1 MKRDPDNHTKQSCPA
16 TQQTSTSTTKFHKMQ
31 ASSRFALDL
40 AAFYKFKY
48 DMVRTFNK
56 VQILSKTD
64 CIQGY
69 RPLQAQRVEAR
80 EEGVR

>member
-1 MKRDPDNHTKQSCPA
+1 
-16 TQQTSTSTTKFHKMQ
+16 MQ

-64 CIQGY
+64 CIQGH
-69 RPLQAQRVEAR
+69 RPLQARRMEAR